1 MWNIYKYCRF
11 SHSQIGGASVPSW
24 KQRQQQP
31 PANPQSTQ
39 FQSANPQS
47 TQYQSANP
55 QSTQYQSAN
64 PQSTQ
69 FQSANPQSSQ
79 FNSTNQQPTQ
89 QRSFNAGS
97 SAPVKPAKPPHT
109 VPSYVSGGSSAGGPL
124 KINPVDVAGSAA
136 MAIEA
141 TAEIQGW

>member
-31 PANPQSTQ
+31 P
-39 FQSANPQS
+39 
-47 TQYQSANP
+47 
-55 QSTQYQSAN
+55 AN